1 MIHAGAVWFLHL
13 AEPGGPGSLVWL
25 AAGVVGLS
33 SGYAGRAPWL
43 GSVGTPESAVHAGP
57 GSLAVG
63 INLVN
68 DVLVYD

>member
-43 GSVGTPESAVHAGP
+43 GSVGKSAVHARP
-57 GSLAVG
+57 GSLAAGV
-63 INLVN
+63 NPVN